1 MVDRNIIAI
10 GGGGFGRSLGNLKIE
25 KHIIS
30 LVGMIIQMYVLFLQ
44 QLETMMPIK
53 LIFIQSSHN

>member
-10 GGGGFGRSLGNLKIE
+10 GGGGFGSLGNLKIE

-30 LVGMIIQMYVLFLQ
+30 LR
-44 QLETMMPIK
+44 E
-53 LIFIQSSHN
+53 